1 MLDIHIVRDLLVH
14 IMHLNQKVKKRRKE
28 LGMTQGQLA
37 QKVGKSNRFW
47 IANLES
53 GRSRPN
59 GEDLVA
65 LARALNCT
73 AESLVES

>member
-1 MLDIHIVRDLLVH
+1 MLDIHVDRDLLVH
-14 IMHLNQKVKKRRKE
+14 IMHLDQNIKKRRE
-28 LGMTQGQLA
+28 ALGLTQKQLA
-37 QKVGKSNRFW
+37 KKVGKKNRFW